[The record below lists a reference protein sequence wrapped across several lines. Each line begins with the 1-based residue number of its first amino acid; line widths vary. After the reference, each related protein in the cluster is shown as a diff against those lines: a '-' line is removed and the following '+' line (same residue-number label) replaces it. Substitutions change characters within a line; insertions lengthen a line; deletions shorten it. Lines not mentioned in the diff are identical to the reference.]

1 MCLVWLVWLV
11 WCDWCGSP
19 LCEVPQSVDNWLVW
33 RGGHSWSAGRPH
45 TRARDQVGPGQGSVT
60 SGEVPLPPSSPPPV
74 SRHWGPCREGSRD
87 RAGLFLPCHQIHGT
101 SSVDTPSHL
110 DYYIYGPPT
119 PSHLHHQIIIIIILL
134 YYFPPYYLPQWLLL
148 TSWGPGF
155 TNSVN
160 KEHPGLNEA

>member
-110 DYYIYGPPT
+110 NYYIYGPPT
-119 PSHLHHQIIIIIILL
+119 PSHLHHHHHYSFLL
-134 YYFPPYYLPQWLLL
+134 FPSLLSATMAFINQLRARLYKFCKQRTAGAQWSL
-148 TSWGPGF
+148 
-155 TNSVN
+155 
-160 KEHPGLNEA
+160 K

>member
-74 SRHWGPCREGSRD
+74 SRHWGEDLVGKV
-87 RAGLFLPCHQIHGT
+87 AEIGLGCVYHVTKFMGHLLWTHHQTIT
-101 SSVDTPSHL
+101 PELLYLWTAYTFTPSSSSSL
-110 DYYIYGPPT
+110 FFF
-119 PSHLHHQIIIIIILL
+119 IISLLIICHN
-134 YYFPPYYLPQWLLL
+134 
-148 TSWGPGF
+148 GF
-155 TNSVN
+155 Y
-160 KEHPGLNEA
+160 